1 MGSDSFD
8 FKRYITNPE
17 LIFEGFSRIG
27 SGYSTYQKK
36 DQFRMKVITSPR
48 KLEGSRN
55 PEIYAFKGRIIDEYS
70 PHSLLPD
77 PCDATVAS
85 NVEYVKAIASLH
97 TTVLAYQDPEVAIG
111 TLIDVTMEPGD
122 GLSIYNLQY
131 CRFLRIAAYKEA
143 DLQVSADCYELSQLS
158 FAQGDFLGDV
168 LTMRLPTEYSAGAR
182 FLALGGRETA
192 NDIYERLTDLLQDSQ
207 LFSQIRTGE
216 GGNNY
221 AVYNAGVNEN
231 LVSTNTAGAIRDP
244 EKPPITE
251 LSVAQISLIQNAP
264 SEVDINGRRSD
275 YRLDKNG
282 EPQTPRAVGAYQ
294 FMPATLKSI
303 IGYFIPLANREKFDK
318 KTQDMFAV
326 VSMMNKRPALG
337 NYLLGRDK
345 DNNKVDD
352 SETNLNNA
360 YQQIALEW
368 AFFQAG
374 PNPDTGLAYIQGSL
388 GTLGDSDLPSQ
399 DLQLTDSIYTG
410 INNNRGGRYTWE
422 QAKRDLKAARQSI
435 VRDNRLQQLLE
446 DYYNFKTQLLDNQA
460 NGTTTEEVQTA
471 SNADASSTAGDLT
484 GAGGGGRFGTQ
495 SDAGQ
500 LDY

>member
-48 KLEGSRN
+48 KLEGSSN

-97 TTVLAYQDPEVAIG
+97 TTVLAYQDPGVAIG

-168 LTMRLPTEYSAGAR
+168 LTMRLPTEYSAEAR
-182 FLALGGRETA
+182 FLALGGKTTA
-192 NDIYERLTDLLQDSQ
+192 NDIYERLTELLEGSP
-207 LFSQIRTGE
+207 LFSQIRAGE

-231 LVSTNTAGAIRDP
+231 LVSTNTAGAIRDSA
-244 EKPPITE
+244 KPPITE

-264 SEVDINGRRSD
+264 SEVDIDGRRSD
-275 YRLDKNG
+275 YRLNKNG

-303 IGYFIPLANREKFDK
+303 IGYFIPLADRENFDK
-318 KTQDMFAV
+318 QTQDMFAV

-345 DNNKVDD
+345 DNNAVEDND
-352 SETNLNNA
+352 SNLNNA
-360 YQQIALEW
+360 YEQIALEW

-374 PNPDTGLAYIQGSL
+374 PDPDTGEAYKQGSL
-388 GTLGDSDLPSQ
+388 GTLGDSPLPSQ
-399 DLQLTDSIYTG
+399 NLQLTDSIYTG
-410 INNNRGGRYTWE
+410 INNNRGESYTYGN
-422 QAKRDLKAARQSI
+422 AKKDLRKARQSI
-435 VRDNRLQQLLE
+435 VGNQDLQQLLE
-446 DYYNFKTQLLDNQA
+446 EYYNFKTQLDNQA
-460 NGTTTEEVQTA
+460 NGTTTEEAQTA
-471 SNADASSTAGDLT
+471 SNADASSTGGDLS
-484 GAGGGGRFGTQ
+484 GAGGGGRFGTP
-495 SDAGQ
+495 SDANQ
-500 LDY
+500 VDY